1 MRLLRPRTAFVLVIA
16 FCLPVLAGPK
26 IFNIGAKLLRGK
38 PTISADKTSGYYIWY
53 DRDGL
58 HLRFNAIREP
68 RLYTGRIDTDKAIKG
83 VTRVREKSGGWA
95 RAYGDRI
102 VLFSA
107 TVRPGQTDGV
117 DIAVP
122 GAHRAALLLDIDG
135 TPPVPQEVYLGEKQ
149 TNPSGLPM
157 QLILR

>member
-1 MRLLRPRTAFVLVIA
+1 MRFLRLRTVLILVIA

-26 IFNIGAKLLRGK
+26 VFNVGAGLLRGK
-38 PTISADKTSGYYIWY
+38 PDISTDKTSGYYIWY

-58 HLRFNAIREP
+58 HLRFNAINEP
-68 RLYTGRIDTDKAIKG
+68 RLYTGRIDTDRPVKG
-83 VTRVREKSGGWA
+83 VTRVREKAGGWA
-95 RAYGDRI
+95 RAYGNRI

-122 GAHRAALLLDIDG
+122 GAHRAQLLLDIDG
-135 TPPVPQEVYLGEKQ
+135 TPPVPQEVYLGKKQ